1 MEYTMDDRLEVI
13 DAFVD
18 GEFVSP
24 AHLKAALAMPECR
37 DHLVDVLVLRGI
49 LGAQRV
55 GRSVSTLPDAPFV
68 RRRNW
73 SRWTPAAAVV
83 ALIGGITGYV
93 AGTRSTPPTPARQP
107 ATSSAP
113 APVPT
118 EVIQLR
124 AGVDWTE
131 KVGGR

>member
-1 MEYTMDDRLEVI
+1 MDDTLEVI

-18 GEFVSP
+18 GELVRPSD
-24 AHLKAALAMPECR
+24 LKAALAVPECR
-37 DHLVDVLVLRGI
+37 DHLVDVLVLRGL
-49 LGAQRV
+49 LGAQMVSRAV
-55 GRSVSTLPDAPFV
+55 ATPPEASVRP
-68 RRRNW
+68 RRW
-73 SRWTPAAAVV
+73 ARWAPAAAVV

-93 AGTRSTPPTPARQP
+93 AGARSTMPTPGREPGAV
-107 ATSSAP
+107 AVA

-131 KVGGR
+131 KAGGR

>member
-1 MEYTMDDRLEVI
+1 MDDTLEVI
-13 DAFVD
+13 DAFMD
-18 GEFVSP
+18 GELVRPSD
-24 AHLKAALAMPECR
+24 LKAALSVPECR
-37 DHLVDVLVLRGI
+37 DHLVDVLVLRGL
-49 LGAQRV
+49 LGAQLV
-55 GRSVSTLPDAPFV
+55 SGSVASPPDAPVV

-93 AGTRSTPPTPARQP
+93 AGARSTMPTPTREP
-107 ATSSAP
+107 ASVASP